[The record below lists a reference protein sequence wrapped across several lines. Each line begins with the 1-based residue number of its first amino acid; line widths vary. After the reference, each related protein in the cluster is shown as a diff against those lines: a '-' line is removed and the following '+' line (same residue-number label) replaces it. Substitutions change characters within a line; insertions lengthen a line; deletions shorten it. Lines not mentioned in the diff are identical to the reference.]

1 LVERLQKFYRDDV
14 PVMTRIANE
23 QGDPFLVL
31 IGCLLSLRTRDEVT
45 EKAMTRLM
53 ERAKTPEE
61 LLKIPDEELQSTI
74 FPVGFYRNKSLLLKE
89 ISRTIIDKYGGR
101 VPDTIDELLSM
112 KGVGRKTANIV
123 ITEGFG
129 KAGIAV
135 DTHVHRISNRLGA
148 VKTKTPDQTEA
159 ALQTILP
166 KKYWI
171 IFNRLLV
178 AHGRRTC
185 APLSPFCSR
194 CPVYPLCKRAGVA
207 KSR

>member
-1 LVERLQKFYRDDV
+1 
-14 PVMTRIANE
+14 
-23 QGDPFLVL
+23 
-31 IGCLLSLRTRDEVT
+31 
-45 EKAMTRLM
+45 M